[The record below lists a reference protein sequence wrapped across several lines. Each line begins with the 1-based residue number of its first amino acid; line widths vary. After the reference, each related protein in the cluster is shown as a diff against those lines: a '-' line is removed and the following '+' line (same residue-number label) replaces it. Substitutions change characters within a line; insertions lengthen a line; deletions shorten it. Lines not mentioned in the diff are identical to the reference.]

1 MKKLLCFMLC
11 ILACFMCACSVL
23 RGRDNTPVGE
33 TDAMD
38 VSSNKD
44 CSDSTGIDTD
54 NMNVLDS
61 GDYYTLYQNRDTS
74 LLYYRIY
81 DKNGNTVLEEG
92 QETYR
97 PMNITMVRD
106 SVVDISVGYG
116 TGIQGHRYYNA
127 ADNEL
132 SREYMYVIA
141 ATGVLVAYI
150 DVPQENTFDGRKVV
164 VQNIFDEDVYRKE
177 LKLDF
182 SKTVMPID
190 KAEFSDDGTSL
201 AVTYLTGEDMKP
213 VSTVLPL
220 GK

>member
-1 MKKLLCFMLC
+1 MKKYLSILMCIITCFMY
-11 ILACFMCACSVL
+11 ACSAS
-23 RGRDNTPVGE
+23 RGGDNTPVGE
-33 TDAMD
+33 TDAMN
-38 VSSNKD
+38 VSSNKY
-44 CSDSTGIDTD
+44 CSDSTGINTD
-54 NMNVLDS
+54 NMSVLDS

-97 PMNITMVRD
+97 PMNITMIGG

-141 ATGVLVAYI
+141 ATSTLVAYI

-164 VQNIFDEDVYRKE
+164 VQNIFDENVYRKE
-177 LKLDF
+177 FKLDF

-213 VSTVLPL
+213 VSTVLSL
-220 GK
+220 GE

>member
-11 ILACFMCACSVL
+11 ILACFMCACSVS
-23 RGRDNTPVGE
+23 RGGDHTPVGE

-97 PMNITMVRD
+97 PMNITMIGG

-116 TGIQGHRYYNA
+116 TGIQGHRYYNV

-141 ATGVLVAYI
+141 ATSTLVAYI

-164 VQNIFDEDVYRKE
+164 VQNIFDENVYRKE
-177 LKLDF
+177 FKLVF

-190 KAEFSDDGTSL
+190 KAEFSDDGASL

-213 VSTVLPL
+213 ASTVLSL
-220 GK
+220 GE